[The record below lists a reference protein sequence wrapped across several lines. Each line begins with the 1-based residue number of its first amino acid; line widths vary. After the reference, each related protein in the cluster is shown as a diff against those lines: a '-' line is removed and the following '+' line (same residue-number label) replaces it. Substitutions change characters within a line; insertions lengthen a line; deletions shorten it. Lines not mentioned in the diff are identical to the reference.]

1 MRRITPIIVYMTIFL
16 TLISCR
22 RTENI
27 IVDSVEMSEFLLLKT
42 PCYIVKE
49 ELMYEY
55 DIHRDQFS
63 FNYARNCFRF
73 FTPNQESFLCC
84 VLSPIPKKEGEMTQV
99 RIIFGDKE
107 KRNESILYSTWFPL
121 LPGRAQEELARVLSH
136 REVLREPLYG

>member
-42 PCYIVKE
+42 PCYIVNE

-84 VLSPIPKKEGEMTQV
+84 VLSLIPKKEGEMTQA

-107 KRNESILYSTWFPL
+107 KRNDTTTQMQCCKIENNYIWLWDRMGKKGL
-121 LPGRAQEELARVLSH
+121 VL
-136 REVLREPLYG
+136 EIK

>member
-1 MRRITPIIVYMTIFL
+1 MTIFL

-107 KRNESILYSTWFPL
+107 KRNESTTQMQCCKIENNYIWLWDQMGKKGL
-121 LPGRAQEELARVLSH
+121 VL
-136 REVLREPLYG
+136 EIK

>member
-107 KRNESILYSTWFPL
+107 KRNESTTQMQCCKIENNYIWLWDHMGKKGL
-121 LPGRAQEELARVLSH
+121 VL
-136 REVLREPLYG
+136 EIK

>member
-1 MRRITPIIVYMTIFL
+1 MRRITPIILYMTIFL

-84 VLSPIPKKEGEMTQV
+84 VLSPIPKKEGEMTQI
-99 RIIFGDKE
+99 RIIFGNQEKRNDSTTQMQCCKIESNDIWLWDRKE
-107 KRNESILYSTWFPL
+107 KRGL
-121 LPGRAQEELARVLSH
+121 VL
-136 REVLREPLYG
+136 EIK